1 MLVSGSAGI
10 GKTALVREI
19 HKHLVRREQFETVPH
34 KYFISGKFDQ
44 SQRNIPYS
52 ALTGAFRKLVRQ
64 ILDKSETQIE
74 QWRKKIMEAAGPC
87 GQTII
92 QVVPEAEAIIGPQPE
107 LQELP
112 PAESQNR
119 FLLTLQ
125 KFIRIFYQPEHPLV
139 IFLDDLQRADPAT
152 LKLTEQIV
160 TDENI
165 QSLFLIGAYCEDE
178 VSKGHPLKLA
188 LDALQKHGTI
198 INHISLS
205 PLKLKDIEQLVT
217 DTLPQFPVSIAE
229 LAFQKT
235 GGNPF
240 FVSQFLQTLFNTKD
254 SDLTA
259 KSLQAKCYHFPDN
272 IKELMEWK
280 LKKLPEE
287 TLQTLRL
294 AACLGSPFDLN
305 TLAVIDEKSASEAFE
320 HLRPAIAEGF
330 VEPAGDSEI
339 PEPLKHQTSN
349 IRHQTSN
356 IRHQTSNIKH
366 QTEFLFVHDCLQ
378 KAAYALTDNGKKK
391 KIHLR
396 IGRLL
401 LKNMSE
407 EDQAKRIFELA
418 DHFIFGREMITD
430 NREKLELLKLT
441 LKAGRKAKS
450 MAAYTAALQFLTR
463 GTDRTADIW
472 AEHYELAFDLYKE
485 RAEAEYLNGNFEQ
498 SEVLIELILNRV
510 KSATEKAETYNLLI
524 VQKSLQARYEE
535 AVQNG
540 RTALRLLSIDLPVNS
555 GQLSAVSCQ
564 SLLQTAIGL
573 EIAKAQENLGD
584 RDIASLSDAPE
595 MTLPEKK
602 AAIKVLMNL
611 NATTCFHNPALHSW
625 VLAKMVNISLEHGH
639 VPESSVSYAGYG
651 RVLAEKGDYQT
662 GYAFGMLGLEL
673 SRKFQNLSYISKT
686 CFTAGAFLNHW
697 VKHIIRS
704 ESVSTEGY
712 EAGLASGDLQSA
724 GYILAF
730 NRSMNAFCQGKNL
743 GRMLTNL
750 KFFLRLTRKTKN
762 RTADHIISGCQI
774 AASNLSGLT
783 SGKFSFETEEMSEA
797 QYLTDC
803 HLHKNF
809 TALCNWFMLK
819 SRILYLYGKSVQAF
833 ECSLKAEKLLC
844 FVGSAFLV
852 AEHNFYDSLILAA
865 IYQEASREEQ
875 KDCHERMEANQNQM
889 KIWSENCP
897 ENFLHK
903 DLLVQAEMIR
913 IAGDAESAIILYDK
927 AIEAAGENEFIQ
939 DEALANELA
948 SKFWLTEG
956 NEEIAKL
963 YMKMAH
969 YGYRLWGAKRKS
981 EDLETSYPALL
992 APSSP
997 GEQQPSEE
1005 TVSKCAIIGDSS
1017 VLPDM
1022 ATVMKA
1028 SQAISGEIVLENLL
1042 KKLMDIVMETAGAEK
1057 GFLILKS
1064 DFKKDA
1070 ELMVESYVSTDKDE
1084 EALFRVV
1091 PVEECKELSS
1101 DIVLY
1106 VARTCKNVVLND
1118 AANEGDFTR
1127 DAYMMKKKP
1136 RSVLCIPIIH
1146 PPSAEDAKNKKG
1158 IIGLLY
1164 LENNRTAGTFTP
1176 DRVEVLRLLSSQAA
1190 ISIDNARL
1198 YTKYHSLYENAVEG
1212 IFQSAP
1218 DGRFISANPSMARML
1233 LYYDSPDELLT
1244 SVTNIQR
1251 QLYVYPE
1258 DCKTFERIL
1267 GQEGRVIGFETQFY
1281 RKDGSVIWISESA
1294 RVVRDGRGN
1303 ILYYEG
1309 SVLDITAR
1317 KEKNK
1322 AERAREAAEAAS
1334 TAKSD
1339 FLASMSHEI
1348 RTPMNAII
1356 GLTSLVLKTE
1366 LALKQRNYLTK
1377 VNSSAYAL
1385 LGILNDILDFSKIE
1399 AGKLDIRKE
1408 CFQLQEVLEDI
1419 ADMFVDQA
1427 AEKGIE
1433 MLIGKERDVP
1443 SALIGDPLRLKQIL
1457 VNLIGNAIKFT
1468 EKGEIVLSVVCAE
1481 KTQDRAMLSF
1491 FVKDTGIGISE
1502 ENIGHLFSAFTQ
1514 TDSTIT
1520 RKHGGTGLGLAISKK
1535 LVVLMEGDIQVES
1548 GPGRGSTFSFTL
1560 PFKRQS
1566 QEKEPAYNLISE
1578 LCGLRTLIVDDDE
1591 VSRHIIKDMA
1601 PLGLE
1606 ADSAASGEE
1615 ALLKLKEAADRERPY
1630 QLVLMDWQ
1638 LPGID
1643 GLSTSK
1649 KIRQDPQ
1656 LAGTPIVM
1664 ITAYGSDLGTDL
1676 GETMGVDAF
1685 LIKPLKQSVLID
1697 TLMEIFGRGVR
1708 GQGAEVRAE
1717 DSVFCFPGVRVLLV
1731 EDNDINRELASAI
1744 LQDAGIVADTAHNGK
1759 EAVEAVTGLTIEA
1772 CRLMIAGTDQGIE
1785 SVPNHQQSY
1794 HAVLMDVQMP
1804 EMDGFEATRIIR
1816 KWEREI
1822 GNWKLE
1828 ARDFNS
1834 HVPIIAMT
1842 AHAMK
1847 GDREKCLNAGMDDYI
1862 TKPVNSETIFATLK
1876 KWINTSQNT
1885 GPGNEDKKSYTLK
1898 SYKDFDASDFGEIPG
1913 IDVESGLRR
1922 FRGNRGLFIKLLRNF
1937 AANYAGITDE
1947 IRNALAEKDMEQVHR
1962 LLHTLRGI
1970 AGNLSAKEL
1979 YASVEV
1985 LRTAVTGNR
1994 PDDIEQ
2000 SLCYMEEDLLR
2011 VLESVRVF
2019 KDTSELGDS
2028 EIEEL
2033 TPNSAS
2039 VPQSL
2044 NSLTP
2049 LMPEITRE
2057 LLEIAN
2063 LLSEN
2068 NIAAEYHI
2076 ESVRKYLASYNDVDN
2091 TYHQLESQIA
2101 RFDFKG
2107 ARKTLGEI
2115 AATLGVS
2122 LK

>member
-1 MLVSGSAGI
+1 M
-10 GKTALVREI
+10 
-19 HKHLVRREQFETVPH
+19 
-34 KYFISGKFDQ
+34 
-44 SQRNIPYS
+44 
-52 ALTGAFRKLVRQ
+52 
-64 ILDKSETQIE
+64 
-74 QWRKKIMEAAGPC
+74 
-87 GQTII
+87 
-92 QVVPEAEAIIGPQPE
+92 
-107 LQELP
+107 
-112 PAESQNR
+112 
-119 FLLTLQ
+119 
-125 KFIRIFYQPEHPLV
+125 
-139 IFLDDLQRADPAT
+139 
-152 LKLTEQIV
+152 
-160 TDENI
+160 
-165 QSLFLIGAYCEDE
+165 
-178 VSKGHPLKLA
+178 
-188 LDALQKHGTI
+188 
-198 INHISLS
+198 
-205 PLKLKDIEQLVT
+205 
-217 DTLPQFPVSIAE
+217 
-229 LAFQKT
+229 
-235 GGNPF
+235 
-240 FVSQFLQTLFNTKD
+240 
-254 SDLTA
+254 
-259 KSLQAKCYHFPDN
+259 
-272 IKELMEWK
+272 
-280 LKKLPEE
+280 
-287 TLQTLRL
+287 
-294 AACLGSPFDLN
+294 
-305 TLAVIDEKSASEAFE
+305 
-320 HLRPAIAEGF
+320 
-330 VEPAGDSEI
+330 
-339 PEPLKHQTSN
+339 
-349 IRHQTSN
+349 
-356 IRHQTSNIKH
+356 
-366 QTEFLFVHDCLQ
+366 HDCLQ
-378 KAAYALTDNGKKK
+378 KAVYALTDNGQKK
-391 KIHLR
+391 KIHLG

-418 DHFIFGREMITD
+418 DHFIFGREIITD
-430 NREKLELLKLT
+430 NRETLELLNLT

-450 MAAYTAALQFLTR
+450 VAAYAAALQFLTR

-510 KSATEKAETYNLLI
+510 KSATEKAEAYNFLI

-540 RTALRLLSIDLPVNS
+540 RTALRLLGIDLPVSS
-555 GQLSAVSCQ
+555 GQLSAV
-564 SLLQTAIGL
+564 LQRATDL
-573 EIAKAQENLGD
+573 EIAKAKENLGD

-602 AAIKVLMNL
+602 TAIKVLMNL
-611 NATTCFHNPALHSW
+611 NAATCFHNPALHSW
-625 VLAKMVNISLEHGH
+625 VLVKMVNISLEHGH

-651 RVLAEKGDYQT
+651 RVLAERGNYQT

-673 SRKFQNLSYISKT
+673 SRKYQNPSYISKT
-686 CFTAGAFLNHW
+686 CFTAGTFLNHW
-697 VKHIIRS
+697 VKHIKRY
-704 ESVSTEGY
+704 ESVTMEGY
-712 EAGLASGDLQSA
+712 EAGLASDLQTA
-724 GYILAF
+724 GHILAF
-730 NRSMNAFCQGKNL
+730 NRSVNAFCQGKNL
-743 GRMLTNL
+743 GRLLADL
-750 KFFLRLTRKTKN
+750 KHFLRLTRKTEN
-762 RTADHIISGCQI
+762 RTAEHIISGCQI

-783 SGKFSFETEEMSEA
+783 SGKFSFETGEMSEA
-797 QYLTDC
+797 QYLTNC
-803 HLHKNF
+803 YSHKNF
-809 TALCNWFMLK
+809 TALCNYFTLK
-819 SRILYLYGKSVQAF
+819 SRILYLYGKPVLAF
-833 ECSLKAEKLLC
+833 GCSLKAEKLLC
-844 FVGSAFLV
+844 FVGSAVLA

-865 IYQEASREEQ
+865 IYPEASREKQ
-875 KDCHERMEANQNQM
+875 KDYQERMEANQNQM

-939 DEALANELA
+939 DEALSNELA
-948 SKFWLTEG
+948 SKFWLARG
-956 NEEIAKL
+956 NEELAKL

-981 EDLETSYPALL
+981 EDLETSHPALL
-992 APSSP
+992 APSSS

-1005 TVSKCAIIGDSS
+1005 TVSKYATIGDSS

-1022 ATVMKA
+1022 TTVMKA

-1146 PPSAEDAKNKKG
+1146 PPSAGDAKDKKG

-1164 LENNRTAGTFTP
+1164 LENNRTAGTFTR

-1244 SVTNIQR
+1244 SVTNIQE

-1468 EKGEIVLSVVCAE
+1468 EKGKIVLSVVYAE

-1514 TDSTIT
+1514 ADSTIT

-1548 GPGRGSTFSFTL
+1548 DPGRGSAFSFTL

-1578 LCGLRTLIVDDDE
+1578 LCGLLYE
-1591 VSRHIIKDMA
+1591 
-1601 PLGLE
+1601 
-1606 ADSAASGEE
+1606 SA
-1615 ALLKLKEAADRERPY
+1615 
-1630 QLVLMDWQ
+1630 
-1638 LPGID
+1638 
-1643 GLSTSK
+1643 
-1649 KIRQDPQ
+1649 
-1656 LAGTPIVM
+1656 
-1664 ITAYGSDLGTDL
+1664 
-1676 GETMGVDAF
+1676 
-1685 LIKPLKQSVLID
+1685 
-1697 TLMEIFGRGVR
+1697 
-1708 GQGAEVRAE
+1708 
-1717 DSVFCFPGVRVLLV
+1717 
-1731 EDNDINRELASAI
+1731 
-1744 LQDAGIVADTAHNGK
+1744 
-1759 EAVEAVTGLTIEA
+1759 
-1772 CRLMIAGTDQGIE
+1772 
-1785 SVPNHQQSY
+1785 
-1794 HAVLMDVQMP
+1794 
-1804 EMDGFEATRIIR
+1804 
-1816 KWEREI
+1816 
-1822 GNWKLE
+1822 
-1828 ARDFNS
+1828 
-1834 HVPIIAMT
+1834 
-1842 AHAMK
+1842 
-1847 GDREKCLNAGMDDYI
+1847 
-1862 TKPVNSETIFATLK
+1862 
-1876 KWINTSQNT
+1876 
-1885 GPGNEDKKSYTLK
+1885 
-1898 SYKDFDASDFGEIPG
+1898 
-1913 IDVESGLRR
+1913 
-1922 FRGNRGLFIKLLRNF
+1922 
-1937 AANYAGITDE
+1937 
-1947 IRNALAEKDMEQVHR
+1947 
-1962 LLHTLRGI
+1962 
-1970 AGNLSAKEL
+1970 
-1979 YASVEV
+1979 EV

-1994 PDDIEQ
+1994 PDDAEQ
-2000 SLCYMEEDLLR
+2000 LLCNMEEDLLR
-2011 VLESVRVF
+2011 VLESVRIF
-2019 KDTSELGDS
+2019 KDTSELGDY
-2028 EIEEL
+2028 EDEEL

-2039 VPQSL
+2039 VLQSL

-2049 LMPEITRE
+2049 LIPEITRE

-2068 NIAAEYHI
+2068 NIAAEDHI
-2076 ESVRKYLASYNDVDN
+2076 ESVRKYLASYNGVDN
-2091 TYHQLESQIA
+2091 AYHQLESQIA

-2115 AATLGVS
+2115 AATLGIS
-2122 LK
+2122 LKGKVGK